1 MDKQKRQSQKIVD
14 KHRKEVYIMSVPI
27 THLS

>member
-1 MDKQKRQSQKIVD
+1 MDEQKRPAPKIVD
-14 KHRKEVYIMSVPI
+14 KHRKEVYIMSVPT